1 MGNFFESHHLEEK
14 NGGQIMTWSPI
25 IKGFGDEEWTELDQD
40 WIQWQVL
47 VLAVLKLLV
56 QIPEN
61 WLSKGKG

>member
-1 MGNFFESHHLEEK
+1 
-14 NGGQIMTWSPI
+14 MTWSPI